1 MSQLSTSL
9 NQIRGSLLAA
19 LLLSGVVWECDENKP
34 SDSFTYP
41 LETGNIWVYD
51 RTITLIYYEDSS
63 GVQTNLDTIDY
74 GSYTVTT
81 TVAGLKNFGDTLSTK
96 EIVTSYQM
104 NGEDMVGSVYYVK
117 TSSALLMMAYK
128 GSGPYGYPKQVEPHH
143 FIFHGHEFS
152 DVATFSNALQIGFL
166 PQSTQSDSIYF
177 DTPPVQA
184 LAFPFKIGNE
194 WDYRTVGHPWH
205 MGRHVVARTNLE
217 LDSLSYDCYQVNT
230 RYDLHDDGTWD
241 DDIAITDYYAREGL
255 VQREIKVLGGLET
268 DSNGGITGRKID
280 YYDRYVLIES
290 MIQD

>member
-9 NQIRGSLLAA
+9 KQIRGSLLAV

-96 EIVTSYQM
+96 EIVCNYHDS
-104 NGEDMVGSVYYVK
+104 GEDYAISIYYVK
-117 TSSALLMMAYK
+117 TSTALLSVAYK
-128 GSGPYGYPKQVEPHH
+128 GTGPYAYPKQAEPRH
-143 FIFHGHEFS
+143 FIFHGQEYFDIAAFS
-152 DVATFSNALQIGFL
+152 DALQVGYFSKPVL
-166 PQSTQSDSIYF
+166 SDTIQFNS
-177 DTPPVQA
+177 PPAQA
-184 LAFPFKIGNE
+184 LAFPFSIGSE
-194 WDYRTVGHPWH
+194 WDYRTT
-205 MGRHVVARTNLE
+205 MRRKVVAQTTLT
-217 LDSLSYDCYQVNT
+217 LDSTSYDCFEVKT
-230 RYDLHDDGTWD
+230 RYDMNDDGTWD

-255 VQREIKVLGGLET
+255 VQREIKVLGGLEAES
-268 DSNGGITGRKID
+268 DGGLTGRKID